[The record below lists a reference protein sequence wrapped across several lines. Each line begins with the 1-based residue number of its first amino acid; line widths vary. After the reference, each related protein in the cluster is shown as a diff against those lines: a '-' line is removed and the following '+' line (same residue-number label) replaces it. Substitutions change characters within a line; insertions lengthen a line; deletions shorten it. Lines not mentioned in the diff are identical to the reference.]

1 MNLRILT
8 SLGVLVAVP
17 FASCAHD
24 PQVNAA
30 QTRGAVGG
38 AAIGAVVGQHAGGIG
53 KGEAIAAGAV
63 IGALVSENRLR
74 TNNPDMA
81 GRR

>member
-1 MNLRILT
+1 MKLRILS
-8 SLGVLVAVP
+8 SLGLLVALP

-24 PQVNAA
+24 PYINAA

-63 IGALVSENRLR
+63 IGALASENRLR
-74 TNNPDMA
+74 ASNPGMA